1 MQNLKDDAVN
11 VLYSFVL
18 FQVRILEWVAIFF
31 SRKELLNWTKSL
43 GNVCPSPVHILLP
56 R

>member
-1 MQNLKDDAVN
+1 MQNLKDNAVN

-31 SRKELLNWTKSL
+31 SRKEQLNWTESL
-43 GNVCPSPVHILLP
+43 GGVCPSPVHILLP